1 MRPSPS
7 VAPPASP
14 GPPRLS
20 PGACPACTPSQTG
33 ETFAQGRV
41 SGGGGHTRKAPID
54 PALDDENVPLRSE
67 GNNSSSRTQK
77 SWVI

>member
-1 MRPSPS
+1 MHPLPDR
-7 VAPPASP
+7 
-14 GPPRLS
+14 RDLS
-20 PGACPACTPSQTG
+20 
-33 ETFAQGRV
+33 QGRV